1 MHGFIVNP
9 KYPVAMA
16 SLSNRRGK
24 NYPVWELVTCLEAAY
39 GSPPPL
45 GRFGPMDE
53 LVSCILSQ
61 HTSDANSYPAFERLK
76 VALPTW
82 EELVAAGP
90 EHVADIVRSAGLAN
104 QKAKSII
111 GCLEAIKE
119 KTGKYEIDFLGA
131 MPIREARDWLTELP
145 GVGPKTASIV
155 LCFAFGMPVV
165 PVDTHV
171 YRVSWR
177 LGLIREGIG
186 ENKAHD
192 LLLQSVPGELA
203 YRFHMALIQ
212 HGRQTCKAPTPL
224 CSKCTVT
231 DLCRWFQKGG
241 LAKHQASLKKS
252 RLRQAA
258 RKKGVHA
265 EAQRPQRRGGRISDA
280 SQDAVS
286 RGRAL

>member
-1 MHGFIVNP
+1 
-9 KYPVAMA
+9 
-16 SLSNRRGK
+16 
-24 NYPVWELVTCLEAAY
+24 
-39 GSPPPL
+39 
-45 GRFGPMDE
+45 MDE

-76 VALPTW
+76 MALPTW
-82 EELVAAGP
+82 EEVVAAGP
-90 EHVADIVRSAGLAN
+90 ETVAEIIRSAGLAN

-111 GCLEAIKE
+111 RCLDAIKE
-119 KTGKYEIDFLGA
+119 KTGKYDIDFLA
-131 MPIREARDWLTELP
+131 TMSIREGRGWLTELP

-155 LCFAFGMPVV
+155 QCFAFGMPVV

-177 LGLIREGIG
+177 LGLIPEGVG

-212 HGRQTCKAPTPL
+212 HGRQVCKAPTPL
-224 CSKCTVT
+224 CEKCMVT

-241 LAKHQASLKKS
+241 PAKHQASLKKS
-252 RLRQAA
+252 RLHRTNQ
-258 RKKGVHA
+258 RKRVLA
-265 EAQRPQRRGGRISDA
+265 EAQIPLQRTGAAAR
-280 SQDAVS
+280 S
-286 RGRAL
+286 R